1 MAVLESQGWLRGE
14 EKRSDGFGMGEGR
27 IFDRVTLRAVS
38 KMTTFVLQ
46 LLPFERAL
54 IDAIA
59 AADSIDTGQQ
69 PAQNHGTVRATLF
82 FGWQHAKKAI
92 TGLEELEEEL
102 FSADQELDP
111 SRARRQDCYRA
122 FLGSLGI
129 SMNEYRVD
137 VARNSNGEFEQ
148 ALYAA
153 ADLRNFMKSTQVVFS
168 EDDRP
173 YWDTLAAMHSKYPI
187 ELDRWVSGM
196 PLSFDISDSLR
207 TDGFD
212 IFQLTRMY
220 SLNLMRPWSGQKLLA
235 LWKSVSYRDLGQRIW
250 SEYQVESAQKTKH
263 LGKFFR
269 TILAAPLDSFEPTEG
284 IVSTSQDSSPHSAQ
298 VRSFS

>member
-14 EKRSDGFGMGEGR
+14 EKPSNGFGMGEGR
-27 IFDRVTLRAVS
+27 IFDRVTLRTFS
-38 KMTTFVLQ
+38 KMATFVLQ

-111 SRARRQDCYRA
+111 SLARRQDCYRA
-122 FLGSLGI
+122 FLGSLGT

-153 ADLRNFMKSTQVVFS
+153 ADLRNFVKSTQVVFS
-168 EDDRP
+168 EDDRR

-196 PLSFDISDSLR
+196 PLSFDISDSLHM
-207 TDGFD
+207 DGFE
-212 IFQLTRMY
+212 IYQLTRMY
-220 SLNLMRPWSGQKLLA
+220 SLNLMRPSSGQKLLA
-235 LWKSVSYRDLGQRIW
+235 LWKRASYRDLGQRIW
-250 SEYQVESAQKTKH
+250 SEYQAKSAQKEH
-263 LGKFFR
+263 CLENLFR
-269 TILAAPLDSFEPTEG
+269 KISESPLDSFASTEG
-284 IVSTSQDSSPHSAQ
+284 LLSPSQDLSSQ
-298 VRSFS
+298 VRSFHKQR